1 MASESEAMIHAM
13 RQQLETQANAMNEFQ
28 RQLVET
34 RTQLARSEALRQNE
48 PSGILQSQQA
58 LISRL
63 TEMNPSSG
71 SRDDVSLVDTRGIA
85 KPSTFQS
92 GRKTWPAWSCRMSNF
107 LEGAVTGI
115 TRALD

>member
-1 MASESEAMIHAM
+1 MAGEGEAMITAM

-34 RTQLARSEALRQNE
+34 RTQLAQSEALRQNE
-48 PSGILQSQQA
+48 LSGILQSQQA

-63 TEMNPSSG
+63 TEVSSSSG
-71 SRDDVSLVDTRGIA
+71 SADVSLVDTQGIA

-92 GRKTWPAWSCRMSNF
+92 DRKT
-107 LEGAVTGI
+107 
-115 TRALD
+115 